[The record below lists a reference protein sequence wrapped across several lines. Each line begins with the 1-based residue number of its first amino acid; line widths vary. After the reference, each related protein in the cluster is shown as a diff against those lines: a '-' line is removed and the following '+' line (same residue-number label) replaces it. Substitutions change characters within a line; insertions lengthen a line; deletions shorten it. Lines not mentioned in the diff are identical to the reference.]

1 MPHGDN
7 RVKKHLLAVA
17 VVCAVTAGLATT
29 SFAQTTSP
37 GGAGAG
43 STGGAN
49 GTQSDTTPA
58 NPPSSGTGAGTAGAS
73 AGTASSSGSTGMGSS
88 IANKGRDTMEDRVPH
103 N

>member
-58 NPPSSGTGAGTAGAS
+58 NPPSSGASAATAGTSAGTAG
-73 AGTASSSGSTGMGSS
+73 TGMGSS